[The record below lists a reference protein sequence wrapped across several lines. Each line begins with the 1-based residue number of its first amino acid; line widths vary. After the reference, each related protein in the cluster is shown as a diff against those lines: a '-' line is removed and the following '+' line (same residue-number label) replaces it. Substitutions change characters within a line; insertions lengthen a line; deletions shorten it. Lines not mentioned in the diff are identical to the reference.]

1 MIESGRFIFL
11 PKRQYYGKKEE
22 HQKNKVQKIFFSK
35 RSKQI
40 QFGKNKICSKNDV

>member
-1 MIESGRFIFL
+1 ME
-11 PKRQYYGKKEE
+11 KRKNTK
-22 HQKNKVQKIFFSK
+22 KNKVQKIFFSK